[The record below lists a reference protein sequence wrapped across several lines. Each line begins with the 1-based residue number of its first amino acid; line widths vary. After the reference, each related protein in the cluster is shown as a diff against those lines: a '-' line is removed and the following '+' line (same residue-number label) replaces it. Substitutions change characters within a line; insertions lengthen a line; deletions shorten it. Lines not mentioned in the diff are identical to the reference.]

1 MKEYMATPAR
11 PVALAQ
17 ADMSYQSP
25 FPEIQKPQQQQPVGM
40 AEGGDVSAPD
50 IGDAPAREDLARMF
64 ANQEMVAGM
73 GDMTTAGVGRN
84 FDVGGGNLNIG
95 AALTSMTRDEKQEL
109 AKNLMAAYTHN
120 IGNATVGMNV
130 NKPLDIPADVY
141 QAALMGSMPIGQGR
155 AMISAQGTRVNG
167 QDYPVNQ
174 MIGYEHPVGP
184 GQLSFN
190 ASQMKDFPE
199 SRQYQLQYRMP
210 IGRADGGDV
219 APPVT
224 EEDPL
229 RNLPPASPQDTTAMD
244 KYRLALWAEKNN
256 PDMLTTNNNEL
267 AALLMRGRRDSR
279 TYDDR
284 SEEEPRLE
292 QRRNVSP
299 YNSPEEFQNM
309 PGDNIFGMRREMPR
323 PESFDYPRLGRGDD
337 YRRPEQEARQKRDEI
352 TRQAMELGFP
362 FRGTYYANG
371 GVVHRAGG
379 SPDTGERMTPQQIE
393 QLAADQVALNT
404 YQPPTAR
411 PSTGMNRNIT
421 YRNGEDTAAVMQG
434 AANLPYDLLG
444 IPRDIPNM
452 IMTPFGYG
460 VEKPVMGSDWLK
472 EQATAAGIR
481 PPPSTNPTLRAF
493 HNVGEVSAGLVN
505 PGPIAAKVGQTAE
518 KAIATGGKTVAK
530 EMLRGLEGQ
539 GVLAPISPQD
549 SIMYAVKPKGGAFT
563 GTREYEYP
571 RPGTEGRVAFE
582 DSVTSLIKS
591 GELLPDLRTDLP
603 IPMQSR
609 KALDGW
615 VEDKIGSYIRKDM
628 ATKNDPFVKAVDEGK
643 KLHLL
648 EDLGDIK
655 PMSGLAR
662 RRDREGFPAWGS
674 AKTPLGRKLEKQ
686 IDSSMWSED
695 IGDVNAYNMHPLM
708 EGFRDTN
715 PNMPIYTPGS
725 QLANRMQFPKMIEG
739 MEDMLAGRKYTAYG
753 DISVPIPQ
761 EYQLTPEKLQGMS
774 PVQASEKV
782 ALFNQW
788 RDGERQIQAAQY
800 LDKHGN
806 VYKKYDNGRKW
817 IAMDDLAQEPKQ
829 SELVQQAGCL
839 GGWCTKDES
848 FALSNGSGDNRL
860 HLLFDEK
867 ATPKV
872 QLTVTTVQ
880 PNTSDFITHMDDAQ
894 YNAMLG
900 KYGERIRNYTAYD
913 PFIESTP
920 EYNQWLS
927 TQGPKQERIT
937 EIQGQFGRNNIADDP
952 NSGKFLKEVQDFVK
966 SKDWGTVA
974 NLDGINMID
983 LDDYLPTLSRG
994 LNPEQ
999 TNQLSDF
1006 MKSLNGGSRYADKQ
1020 EGANILKEA
1029 SLRVFRPLSP
1039 PKHATGGM
1047 VERQAST
1054 ARYI

>member
-1 MKEYMATPAR
+1 MAQESSSKELLDAVKQQESGGRRYDKSGNLLEGPQTKYGTAKGEMQVLDMTNKDPGFGVRPAKDNSADERARVGKDYLDAMVNRYGDKKTALIAYNWGPGNTDNWLKNGADPAKLPAETQNYVAKITGNLGTTKVAQTVPQQIKPSPKPGVQRVAYAGSPVTGGAGFAHPMLAMLGPNYQAAMAVSMLADEGEKEGKSEYEPSESEKMLTEATAR

-17 ADMSYQSP
+17 MDLSYQSP
-25 FPEIQKPQQQQPVGM
+25 FPEPQKPQQPIGM
-40 AEGGDVSAPD
+40 AAGGVPYIPISTISPSA
-50 IGDAPAREDLARMF
+50 
-64 ANQEMVAGM
+64 
-73 GDMTTAGVGRN
+73 
-84 FDVGGGNLNIG
+84 
-95 AALTSMTRDEKQEL
+95 KQEL
-109 AKNLMAAYTHN
+109 ETVKSNWDAYNTKATSYNDELAKYAALVDAYNKGPRT
-120 IGNATVGMNV
+120 GTFTGKEPVAPTQPTVSV
-130 NKPLDIPADVY
+130 EKY
-141 QAALMGSMPIGQGR
+141 QAMAQEAKKDAQNRGFALGVVADPERYGLSM
-155 AMISAQGTRVNG
+155 NK
-167 QDYPVNQ
+167 
-174 MIGYEHPVGP
+174 
-184 GQLSFN
+184 F
-190 ASQMKDFPE
+190 F
-199 SRQYQLQYRMP
+199 
-210 IGRADGGDV
+210 ADGGEVDYFQDPMGV
-219 APPVT
+219 ADSGPVT
-224 EEDPL
+224 ADTFAKGKDFKAADALQAAKEVGKGMVRSGRAIAQGVSETPY
-229 RNLPPASPQDTTAMD
+229 NLVGAPVDIATMAMRPFGYNVQEPTGGSEHL
-244 KYRLALWAEKNN
+244 KRLALE
-256 PDMLTTNNNEL
+256 
-267 AALLMRGRRDSR
+267 
-279 TYDDR
+279 
-284 SEEEPRLE
+284 
-292 QRRNVSP
+292 
-299 YNSPEEFQNM
+299 
-309 PGDNIFGMRREMPR
+309 
-323 PESFDYPRLGRGDD
+323 
-337 YRRPEQEARQKRDEI
+337 
-352 TRQAMELGFP
+352 
-362 FRGTYYANG
+362 
-371 GVVHRAGG
+371 
-379 SPDTGERMTPQQIE
+379 
-393 QLAADQVALNT
+393 
-404 YQPPTAR
+404 
-411 PSTGMNRNIT
+411 
-421 YRNGEDTAAVMQG
+421 
-434 AANLPYDLLG
+434 
-444 IPRDIPNM
+444 
-452 IMTPFGYG
+452 
-460 VEKPVMGSDWLK
+460 
-472 EQATAAGIR
+472 AGIR
-481 PPPSTNPTLRAF
+481 QAPPTDPRDLGYYTI
-493 HNVGEVSAGLVN
+493 GEFGSGFVN

-518 KAIATGGKTVAK
+518 KAIATGGKAVAK
-530 EMLRGLEGQ
+530 EMLRGMEGK

-695 IGDVNAYNMHPLM
+695 IGDVNAYNMHPSM
-708 EGFRDTN
+708 EGFRDIN
-715 PNMPIYTPGS
+715 PNMPIYTPGA
-725 QLANRMQFPKMIEG
+725 QLANRMQFPKLLEG

-983 LDDYLPTLSRG
+983 LDDHLPTLSRG